1 MKLYVVETLRA
12 NGEFMADH
20 GHFAL
25 HDALDEAYDMHEDDL
40 CCVFNTPDDDYMGPC
55 PGGCEKRSPRVVEYE
70 ACRSTSTDV

>member
-25 HDALDEAYDMHEDDL
+25 FDAIDEAYDKDPSDM
-40 CCVFNTPDDDYMGPC
+40 CCSSNTPDDDFMGPC
-55 PGGCEKRSPRVVEYE
+55 PGGCEKRTPRIVEYE
-70 ACRSTSTDV
+70 ACRSISTVG